1 MGSKR
6 AGSVYARC
14 GCRQGRAGARRGASC
29 PRLGQEGHGSWFF
42 SLDLPRTV
50 SGRRC
55 RVRRGGYPTRQAAEQ
70 ALEQLQLPRGGRVV
84 TVADWLVTW
93 LETRARLRENTRR
106 GYAAHIGRYLI
117 PQLGTVLLAE
127 LHIGHLEKV
136 FTALL
141 NKQAMSAPTARR
153 VHSTLRSALNAAVRE
168 RLLADNPARYL
179 KLPRGRRPH
188 AVVWTRRRVKQWQR
202 SGIRPA
208 VAVWT
213 PAQTAAFLNAIT
225 GHRLH
230 AAYHLIAL
238 RGLRRGEA
246 AGLRWCDVD
255 LDHKV
260 AYISWQLQY
269 IAGELV
275 LCPLKTEA
283 SRRVLALDATTVQI
297 LRLHCR
303 AQEDYCR
310 ANGLIPSGYVFT
322 GADGGP
328 LSPEYLTRAFA
339 KLIKQTGLPPV
350 RLHDL
355 RHGAASLALAA
366 GADLK
371 VIADQLGHCSIVLT
385 ADTYISVA
393 TELGLASAEAVAR
406 LILRAGKRPPG
417 GKMPRR
423 ADARP
428 LAVIAA

>member
-1 MGSKR
+1 M
-6 AGSVYARC
+6 
-14 GCRQGRAGARRGASC
+14 
-29 PRLGQEGHGSWFF
+29 
-42 SLDLPRTV
+42 
-50 SGRRC
+50 
-55 RVRRGGYPTRQAAEQ
+55 
-70 ALEQLQLPRGGRVV
+70 
-84 TVADWLVTW
+84 VADWLVTW
-93 LETRARLRENTRR
+93 LETRARLRENARR
-106 GYAAHIGRYLI
+106 GYAAHIHRYLI
-117 PQLGTVLLAE
+117 PHLGTVLLAE

-141 NKQAMSAPTARR
+141 KKQGMSAATARR

-202 SGIRPA
+202 SGARPV

-213 PAQTAAFLNAIT
+213 PTQTAAFLNAIT

-246 AGLRWCDVD
+246 VGLRWCDVD
-255 LDHKV
+255 LDHQV

-275 LCPLKTEA
+275 LCRLKTEA
-283 SRRVLALDATTVQI
+283 SRRMLAMDATTVQI
-297 LRLHCR
+297 MRLHRR

-310 ANGLIPSGYVFT
+310 ANGLVPSGYVFT

-328 LSPEYLTRAFA
+328 LSPEYLTRTFG
-339 KLIKQTGLPPV
+339 KLIKETGLPPV

-355 RHGAASLALAA
+355 RHGGQPGAGRRGGPESDRRPARALQHRADRRHLHQRGHRTRPGCGRGGRPADPARGQAPARRQDAPPGRRPAA
-366 GADLK
+366 GRHRRLNHRR
-371 VIADQLGHCSIVLT
+371 GT
-385 ADTYISVA
+385 APTAPGSHPA
-393 TELGLASAEAVAR
+393 RHHRFTPSAR
-406 LILRAGKRPPG
+406 RPGKR
-417 GKMPRR
+417 
-423 ADARP
+423 
-428 LAVIAA
+428 

>member
-1 MGSKR
+1 MNWKR
-6 AGSVYARC
+6 AGSVYPRC
-14 GCRQGRAGARRGASC
+14 GCRQGRAHCGASC
-29 PRLGQEGHGSWFF
+29 PRLGEEGHGSWFF
-42 SLDLPRTV
+42 SLDLPRTTG
-50 SGRRC
+50 GRRC
-55 RVRRGGYPTRQAAEQ
+55 RVRRGGYPNRQAAEQ
-70 ALEQLQLPRGGRVV
+70 ALEQLQLPGGRIL
-84 TVADWLVTW
+84 TVAEWLVTW

-106 GYAAHIGRYLI
+106 GYAAHIHRYLI
-117 PQLGTVLLAE
+117 PHLGTVLLAE
-127 LHIGHLEKV
+127 LHIGHLKKA

-141 NKQAMSAPTARR
+141 RNEGMSAATARR

-168 RLLADNPARYL
+168 QLLADNPARYL
-179 KLPRGRRPH
+179 RLPRGRRPH

-202 SGIRPA
+202 SGIRPV

-213 PAQTAAFLNAIT
+213 PAQTAAFLTAIT

-255 LDHKV
+255 LGHKV
-260 AYISWQLQY
+260 AYLSWQLQY

-297 LRLHCR
+297 LRLHRR

-328 LSPEYLTRAFA
+328 LSPEYLTRTFA
-339 KLIKQTGLPPV
+339 KLIKQAGLPPV

-393 TELGLASAEAVAR
+393 TELGLAAAEAVAR

-423 ADARP
+423 ADAQP

>member
-1 MGSKR
+1 MGRKR
-6 AGSVYARC
+6 AGSVYPRC
-14 GCRQGRAGARRGASC
+14 GCRQGRAGLRRGASC
-29 PRLGQEGHGSWFF
+29 PQLGEEGHGSWFF
-42 SLDLPRTV
+42 SLDLPRALG
-50 SGRRC
+50 GRRR
-55 RVRRGGYPTRQAAEQ
+55 RVRRGGYATRHAAEQ
-70 ALEQLQLPRGGRVV
+70 ALEQLQVPGGRVL
-84 TVADWLVTW
+84 TVAEWLMAW
-93 LETRARLRENTRR
+93 LDTRAWLRESTRR
-106 GYAAHIGRYLI
+106 GYAAHIDRYLI
-117 PQLGTVLLAE
+117 PHLGMVLLAE
-127 LHIGHLEKV
+127 LHIGHLENL

-141 NKQAMSAPTARR
+141 KNQGMSAASARR

-168 RLLADNPARYL
+168 RLLPDNPARYL

-188 AVVWTRRRVKQWQR
+188 AVVWTPRRVKQWQR
-202 SGIRPA
+202 TGARPA

-230 AAYHLIAL
+230 AAFHLIAL

-255 LDHKV
+255 LEHQV

-269 IAGELV
+269 IAGNLV

-283 SRRVLALDATTVQI
+283 SRRVLALDATTVAI
-297 LRLHCR
+297 LRLHHQV
-303 AQEDYCR
+303 QEDYCR
-310 ANGLIPSGYVFT
+310 AHGLVPSGYVFT

-328 LSPEYLTRAFA
+328 LSPEYLTRTFTQ
-339 KLIKQTGLPPV
+339 LIKESGLPPV

-393 TELGLASAEAVAR
+393 TELGVASAEAVAR
-406 LILRAGKRPPG
+406 LILRAGQRPPG
-417 GKMPRR
+417 GKTPRR

>member
-1 MGSKR
+1 MGRKP
-6 AGSVYARC
+6 AGSVYPRC
-14 GCRQGRAGARRGASC
+14 GCRRGRAGARRGASC
-29 PRLGQEGHGSWFF
+29 PQLGQEGHGSWFF
-42 SLDLPRTV
+42 SLDLPRTP
-50 SGRRC
+50 GGHRR
-55 RVRRGGYPTRQAAEQ
+55 RVRRGGHATRQAAEQ
-70 ALEQLQLPRGGRVV
+70 ALEQLQARGGRVL
-84 TVADWLVTW
+84 TVAEWLVIW
-93 LETRARLRENTRR
+93 LDTRARLRENTRR
-106 GYAAHIGRYLI
+106 GYAAHIHRYLI
-117 PQLGTVLLAE
+117 PHLGTVLLAE
-127 LHIGHLEKV
+127 LHIGHLEQV

-141 NKQAMSAPTARR
+141 NKHGMSAATARR

-179 KLPRGRRPH
+179 RLPRGRRPH

-202 SGIRPA
+202 SGTRPV

-213 PAQTAAFLNAIT
+213 PAQTAEFLTAIA

-230 AAYHLIAL
+230 AAFHLIAL

-255 LDHKV
+255 LEHQV

-269 IAGELV
+269 IAGNLV

-283 SRRVLALDATTVQI
+283 SRRVLALDATTVAI
-297 LRLHCR
+297 LRLHR
-303 AQEDYCR
+303 HAQEDYCR

-328 LSPEYLTRAFA
+328 LSPEYLTRTFG
-339 KLIKQTGLPPV
+339 KLIRQTGLPPV

-393 TELGLASAEAVAR
+393 TELGLAAAEAVAR
-406 LILRAGKRPPG
+406 LILRAVKRPPG
-417 GKMPRR
+417 GKTPRR

-428 LAVIAA
+428 LAIIAA

>member
-1 MGSKR
+1 MGMKR

-14 GCRQGRAGARRGASC
+14 GCRLGRAGVRRGASC
-29 PRLGQEGHGSWFF
+29 PRLGEEGHGSWFF

-70 ALEQLQLPRGGRVV
+70 ALEQLRVPGGGRV

-106 GYAAHIGRYLI
+106 GYSAHIRRYLI

-136 FTALL
+136 FTSLL
-141 NKQAMSAPTARR
+141 KKQGMSTATARR
-153 VHSTLRSALNAAVRE
+153 VYSTLRSALNAAVRE

-188 AVVWTRRRVKQWQR
+188 AVVWTRRRVKQWQS
-202 SGIRPA
+202 SGIRPV

-213 PAQTAAFLNAIT
+213 PAQTAAFLTAIT
-225 GHRLH
+225 GHPLY

-238 RGLRRGEA
+238 RGLRRGET

-255 LDHKV
+255 LEHQV

-283 SRRVLALDATTVQI
+283 SRRVLALDTTTVAI
-297 LRLHCR
+297 LRLHR
-303 AQEDYCR
+303 HAQEDYCR
-310 ANGLIPSGYVFT
+310 AHDLVPSGYVFT
-322 GADGGP
+322 AADGGP
-328 LSPEYLTRAFA
+328 LSPEYLTRTFRQ
-339 KLIKQTGLPPV
+339 LVRETGLPPV

-385 ADTYISVA
+385 ADTYISV
-393 TELGLASAEAVAR
+393 TSELGLAAAEAVAR

-417 GKMPRR
+417 GKTPRR
-423 ADARP
+423 ADTRA
-428 LAVIAA
+428 LAIIAA

>member
-1 MGSKR
+1 MDRKR
-6 AGSVYARC
+6 AGSVYPRC
-14 GCRQGRAGARRGASC
+14 GCRQGRAAARRGAAC
-29 PRLGQEGHGSWFF
+29 PQLGQEGHGSWFF
-42 SLDLPRTV
+42 SLDLPRTPG
-50 SGRRC
+50 GRRH
-55 RVRRGGYPTRQAAEQ
+55 RVRRGGYPTRQAAGQ
-70 ALEQLQLPRGGRVV
+70 ALEQLQVPGGRML

-106 GYAAHIGRYLI
+106 GYAAHIDRYLI
-117 PQLGTVLLAE
+117 PHLGTVLLAE

-141 NKQAMSAPTARR
+141 KEEGMSAATARR
-153 VHSTLRSALNAAVRE
+153 VHCTLRSALNAVVRE

-188 AVVWTRRRVKQWQR
+188 AVVWTRRRVQQWQR
-202 SGIRPA
+202 SGIRPV

-213 PAQTAAFLNAIT
+213 PAQTAAFLSVIT

-255 LDHKV
+255 LEHKV

-283 SRRVLALDATTVQI
+283 SRRVLALDTTTAQI
-297 LRLHCR
+297 LRLHRR

-310 ANGLIPSGYVFT
+310 ASGLIPSGYVFT

-328 LSPEYLTRAFA
+328 LSPEYLTRTFG
-339 KLIKQTGLPPV
+339 KLIKETGLPPV

-393 TELGLASAEAVAR
+393 TELGLAAAEAVAR

-417 GKMPRR
+417 GQVPHR

>member
-1 MGSKR
+1 M
-6 AGSVYARC
+6 
-14 GCRQGRAGARRGASC
+14 
-29 PRLGQEGHGSWFF
+29 
-42 SLDLPRTV
+42 
-50 SGRRC
+50 
-55 RVRRGGYPTRQAAEQ
+55 
-70 ALEQLQLPRGGRVV
+70 
-84 TVADWLVTW
+84 VADWLVTW

-106 GYAAHIGRYLI
+106 GYAAHIHRYLI

-141 NKQAMSAPTARR
+141 KKQGMSAATARR
-153 VHSTLRSALNAAVRE
+153 VHSTLRSALNAAVCE

-202 SGIRPA
+202 SGARPV

-213 PAQTAAFLNAIT
+213 PTQTAAFLTAIT
-225 GHRLH
+225 GHRMH

-255 LDHKV
+255 LDHQV

-297 LRLHCR
+297 LRLHR
-303 AQEDYCR
+303 QAQQDYCR
-310 ANGLIPSGYVFT
+310 ANGLVPSGYVFT

-328 LSPEYLTRAFA
+328 LSPEYLTRTFG
-339 KLIKQTGLPPV
+339 KLIKETGLPPV

-393 TELGLASAEAVAR
+393 TELGLAAAEAVAR
-406 LILRAGKRPPG
+406 LVLRAGKRPPG